1 MQAERSITTRTLPTP
16 RSQALARSR
25 LSVTV
30 SPNDAEP
37 LRRALFARLDR
48 RIERIVVA
56 AGNELGSR
64 APLATL
70 HIIIAREA
78 VDEALHI
85 VMSTASSARF
95 GRVRHF

>member
-1 MQAERSITTRTLPTP
+1 MQAERSITTRALPTP
-16 RSQALARSR
+16 RSQALARWR
-25 LSVTV
+25 LSITV
-30 SPNDAEP
+30 SPNNAER
-37 LRRALFARLDR
+37 LRRVLFERLDR

-64 APLATL
+64 ASLATL
-70 HIIIAREA
+70 HIINDREA